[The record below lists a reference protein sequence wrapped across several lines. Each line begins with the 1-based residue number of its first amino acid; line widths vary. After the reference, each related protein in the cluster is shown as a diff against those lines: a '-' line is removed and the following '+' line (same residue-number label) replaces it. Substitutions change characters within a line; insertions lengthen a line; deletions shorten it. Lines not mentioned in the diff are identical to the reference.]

1 MNVMLVPAL
10 VKTLVN
16 ARLSEQEEAI
26 ELKRPD
32 SAEDPDESFKTYCL
46 VNDQYEVQTSK
57 CIPRPNREPGCVL
70 QNKQRELWS
79 PDKCIFKTYNQETK
93 ELFD

>member
-16 ARLSEQEEAI
+16 ARLSEHEEAT
-26 ELKRPD
+26 EHKRLD

-57 CIPRPNREPGCVL
+57 CIPRPPKEPGYFL
-70 QNKQRELWS
+70 QNKQRDLWS
-79 PDKCIFKTYNQETK
+79 ADK
-93 ELFD
+93 

>member
-16 ARLSEQEEAI
+16 ARLCEQEEVI

-46 VNDQYEVQTSK
+46 VNDQYEV
-57 CIPRPNREPGCVL
+57 
-70 QNKQRELWS
+70 
-79 PDKCIFKTYNQETK
+79 
-93 ELFD
+93 